1 MVYGGKDLA
10 AAFKGVRG
18 HTITI
23 AEEIPA
29 EQYEFRATPEMMSV
43 AEQLAHL
50 AVNTEWMV
58 KLHGSH
64 LAFVDFEYFQK
75 NIGAAAATQAALVS
89 AGKDAILAALRTEGD
104 AFAAFLESTTDET
117 LAEIVSFP
125 PPVQPSTK
133 SRFEMLLSAKEHEM
147 HHRAQL
153 MTYQRLL
160 GMVPHLTRRRT
171 AARAAMAAGTQAN

>member
-10 AAFKGVRG
+10 AAFKGVRAN
-18 HTITI
+18 TITI

-29 EQYEFRATPEMMSV
+29 EQYDFRAAPEMMTV
-43 AEQLAHL
+43 GEQLAHL
-50 AVNTEWMV
+50 AVNTDWQA

-64 LAFVDFEYFQK
+64 VTFVDFAYFQRHRAES
-75 NIGAAAATQAALVS
+75 AAMEAALVS

-125 PPVQPSTK
+125 PPVQPATK
-133 SRFEMLLSAKEHEM
+133 SRFEMLMSVKEHEM
-147 HHRAQL
+147 HHRGQV
-153 MTYQRLL
+153 MVYQRML

-171 AARAAMAAGTQAN
+171 AARAAVASSQPS